1 MASAAVT
8 LVTIG
13 APAALLAACGDT
25 TWHSGTASTVLAP
38 NATVVRVVDGDT
50 IVVDLGG
57 QTERVRLIGVNTP
70 ETVDPRVPVQ
80 CFGREASDH
89 LHEMLPEGSGVR
101 LERDVEERDRYGRLL
116 AYVWR
121 AGDGAFVN
129 LELLDDGYGQVLS
142 IPPNIAYVDRFRAA
156 QQTAR
161 DAERG
166 LWSSCPNRLSDA

>member
-25 TWHSGTASTVLAP
+25 TSHSGTASTVLAP

-89 LHEMLPEGSGVR
+89 LHEMLPE
-101 LERDVEERDRYGRLL
+101 
-116 AYVWR
+116 
-121 AGDGAFVN
+121 
-129 LELLDDGYGQVLS
+129 
-142 IPPNIAYVDRFRAA
+142 
-156 QQTAR
+156 
-161 DAERG
+161 
-166 LWSSCPNRLSDA
+166 